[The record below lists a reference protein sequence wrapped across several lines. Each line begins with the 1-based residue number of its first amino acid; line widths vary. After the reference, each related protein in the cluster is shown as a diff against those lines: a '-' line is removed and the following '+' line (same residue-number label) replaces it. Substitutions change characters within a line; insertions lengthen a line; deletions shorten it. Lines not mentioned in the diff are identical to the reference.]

1 MAQKFLTGVEIEGT
15 LDLNSVSVDNSTSSA
30 LVLASD
36 NEVAKRTLGS
46 AAFSAAGDF
55 ASSSH
60 NHDSTYLK
68 LAGGTLTG
76 NVKFND
82 SVELRLGSGADLK
95 AYHSGAHT
103 YFDNLVGNLYIRNQA
118 NDKDVVFQS
127 DNGSG
132 GIQNYIQLDGS
143 AKTVVFGDEIN
154 VQYDA
159 ISANNSGTIVRGGF
173 LNPAAEANPVHV
185 PWIINDLAGFDKWG
199 TITTSGLYKTRTGS
213 SGSYTYSNEVQANDG
228 NWVNAFDSLSSTAG
242 SWYSNNGA
250 DGTTAGTGTITLE
263 WTNELHYTAYVGIV
277 FGSDSFTAQRVK
289 IECYRG
295 GAWQTECNLTN
306 NTQNVVV
313 RQIASNSG
321 TNAATTKI
329 RFTLG
334 GSVNGSY
341 FRIHTLWASNYR
353 AGDNNLANLGYSQ
366 TRGLSFIEKYRSSY
380 IWGHFSPGESGS
392 YDLGTSSQGWKD
404 LFFKATA
411 PVIHA
416 NSTNGGSG
424 LRVDVTGLDYSSS
437 DLFRLQYSGTTV
449 WTTKR
454 NGETFFTNKINVGTD
469 GAGKDAVFYGGAS
482 GEKMYWDASE
492 SHLTI
497 NHDTGDEGLAVY
509 PVSSQSPT
517 APQIK
522 IGRDSGQ
529 YWGAYVTDSVAHL
542 IHRQDETGGSDHF
555 TKFQIWTNA
564 TGSHSWEW
572 VLANNAGGNPLQK
585 MKLSDA
591 GVLTLGGGT
600 NTITN
605 AKVPNWDDAYTH
617 SQATHAPS
625 NAEANVQADWSVTD
639 EADDAFIQNKPTIPT
654 DHGDHDGLYL
664 PIGGGTLSGTLSI
677 ESTFPRIN
685 LTDTNHDDDWSIIN
699 NNGQF
704 GIYNVT
710 DAIYAFRIG
719 ADNNSV
725 LKGNLLPDADSTY
738 DIGSNSS
745 KWAEGHFDHLYVG
758 ETGNNPRIDIY
769 TEGSDSPIADTFAQ
783 DTQKSYIYFNAGSG
797 SNDPGYIMHETT
809 GFPEDNEGV
818 LHLCPSDDN
827 GTGDYVSIHGTND
840 SDVIKLHTSG
850 LIETANLQLQLKS
863 GLNDVKVDDNLQ
875 VTGNISVTGTVDGV
889 DISALPTSFA
899 PTDAEA
905 NVQAD
910 WNATSGD
917 AFIQNKPSIPADHGD
932 HDGLYIPVG
941 GGQFSGALDFTPDT
955 GSILKVDNQTI
966 IERTTANGGLTI
978 GHDDSIILA
987 GGDTSG
993 TMNSNI
999 TNASETIFIGAE
1011 GGLKVYS
1018 FPGNMTGGW
1027 AGRKEW
1033 TFDNMG
1039 ITTFPGS
1046 TSVGAHKYTLTV
1058 NAPSGLTT
1066 TIVNST
1072 INVTFTASTT
1082 TSIDYYLVFSS
1093 VDGGDYGLI
1102 SVIPPADFGATMSII
1117 DDSFDATGTQ
1127 AYRVYAVK
1135 NGVYSSPLTGSKD
1148 YSVTTPLEPTNMS
1161 VVNLNSAYY
1170 VQWDPPSTNARF
1182 VTAYNVYKHE
1192 HATQGSLDRDSAT
1205 LIYSGLN
1212 TSYMY
1217 QISGANNG
1225 NFHQFW
1231 VETTIA

>member
-36 NEVAKRTLGS
+36 NVVAKRTLGS

-55 ASSSH
+55 ATSSH

-118 NDKDVVFQS
+118 NDKDVILQS

-199 TITTSGLYKTRTGS
+199 TITTSGLYATRSGS
-213 SGSYTYSNEVQANDG
+213 AGSYTYSNEVQANNG
-228 NWVNAFDSLSSTAG
+228 GWVNAFDSLSSTAG

-263 WTNELHYTAYVGIV
+263 WTNELQYTAYVGIV
-277 FGSDSFTAQRVK
+277 FGSGSFTAQRVK

-306 NTQNVVV
+306 NTQNVVI

-353 AGDNNLANLGYSQ
+353 AGDNNLAGLGYSQ

-404 LFFKATA
+404 LFFKSAA

-416 NSTNGGSG
+416 DSTNGGSG

-437 DLFRLQYSGTTV
+437 DLFRLQYSGSTV

-454 NGETFFTNKINVGTD
+454 NGETFFTNKINVGTN
-469 GAGKDAVFYGGAS
+469 GAGKDVVFYGAAS

-492 SHLTI
+492 SNLQI
-497 NHDTGDEGLAVY
+497 NHDTGDEGLAIF
-509 PVSSQSPT
+509 PVGSESPT

-522 IGRDSGQ
+522 IGRDGAQ

-542 IHRQDETGGSDHF
+542 IHRQDETSGSDHF
-555 TKFQIWTNA
+555 TKFQIWTSA

-572 VLANNAGGNPLQK
+572 ILADNAGANPLQK
-585 MKLSDA
+585 MKLTDA

-605 AKVPNWDDAYTH
+605 AKVSNWDAAYTH

-625 NAEANVQADWSVTD
+625 DAEANVQADWSVTD
-639 EADDAFIQNKPTIPT
+639 ESDDAFIQNKPTIPA
-654 DHGDHDGLYL
+654 
-664 PIGGGTLSGTLSI
+664 
-677 ESTFPRIN
+677 
-685 LTDTNHDDDWSIIN
+685 
-699 NNGQF
+699 
-704 GIYNVT
+704 
-710 DAIYAFRIG
+710 AI
-719 ADNNSV
+719 
-725 LKGNLLPDADSTY
+725 T
-738 DIGSNSS
+738 
-745 KWAEGHFDHLYVG
+745 
-758 ETGNNPRIDIY
+758 
-769 TEGSDSPIADTFAQ
+769 
-783 DTQKSYIYFNAGSG
+783 
-797 SNDPGYIMHETT
+797 
-809 GFPEDNEGV
+809 
-818 LHLCPSDDN
+818 
-827 GTGDYVSIHGTND
+827 DYVS
-840 SDVIKLHTSG
+840 K
-850 LIETANLQLQLKS
+850 
-863 GLNDVKVDDNLQ
+863 
-875 VTGNISVTGTVDGV
+875 
-889 DISALPTSFA
+889 
-899 PTDAEA
+899 
-905 NVQAD
+905 
-910 WNATSGD
+910 
-917 AFIQNKPSIPADHGD
+917 
-932 HDGLYIPVG
+932 
-941 GGQFSGALDFTPDT
+941 
-955 GSILKVDNQTI
+955 
-966 IERTTANGGLTI
+966 ANGGTFSGNVTI
-978 GHDDSIILA
+978 S
-987 GGDTSG
+987 GDTSTPHSDNAFVVNRG
-993 TMNSNI
+993 SNGDTVLRVQNSGEVVVQNNI
-999 TNASETIFIGAE
+999 YM
-1011 GGLKVYS
+1011 L
-1018 FPGNMTGGW
+1018 
-1027 AGRKEW
+1027 
-1033 TFDNMG
+1033 
-1039 ITTFPGS
+1039 
-1046 TSVGAHKYTLTV
+1046 
-1058 NAPSGLTT
+1058 LTT
-1066 TIVNST
+1066 
-1072 INVTFTASTT
+1072 
-1082 TSIDYYLVFSS
+1082 LV
-1093 VDGGDYGLI
+1093 L
-1102 SVIPPADFGATMSII
+1102 
-1117 DDSFDATGTQ
+1117 
-1127 AYRVYAVK
+1127 
-1135 NGVYSSPLTGSKD
+1135 L
-1148 YSVTTPLEPTNMS
+1148 
-1161 VVNLNSAYY
+1161 
-1170 VQWDPPSTNARF
+1170 
-1182 VTAYNVYKHE
+1182 
-1192 HATQGSLDRDSAT
+1192 
-1205 LIYSGLN
+1205 
-1212 TSYMY
+1212 YMY
-1217 QISGANNG
+1217 K
-1225 NFHQFW
+1225 
-1231 VETTIA
+1231 TLL